1 MSEKIYNLLV
11 VVSKGHSSTG
21 RASVSKTE
29 GWGFE
34 ALCPCQLLIMSKIA
48 EIFSKL
54 SLPVSGVIALSSVI
68 AFQAY
73 GEESDLFRG
82 LVLFVGITFSL
93 IIALMSSSGRIFLV
107 FFKDSIVEAK
117 KVVWPTKKET
127 IQTVLIVFAF
137 VVVVSAFLWLA
148 DKFYEWFLYSII
160 LGWK

>member
-1 MSEKIYNLLV
+1 
-11 VVSKGHSSTG
+11 
-21 RASVSKTE
+21 
-29 GWGFE
+29 
-34 ALCPCQLLIMSKIA
+34 MSKIA

-73 GEESDLFRG
+73 GEESLLFRG
-82 LVLFVGITFSL
+82 LVLFFGITSSL
-93 IIALMSSSGRIFLV
+93 IIALLSSSGRVFLV

-127 IQTVLIVFAF
+127 AQTVMIVFAF